1 MSVKT
6 EKDELFTT
14 AKSDFNVTLDRRL
27 KLSELKDQLER
38 LKHSKANPVAA
49 PKIKTPKTVRNIFTG
64 NSFPYTEAFEGLPDL
79 EVTEWEEADGDD

>member
-14 AKSDFNVTLDRRL
+14 AKS
-27 KLSELKDQLER
+27 
-38 LKHSKANPVAA
+38 
-49 PKIKTPKTVRNIFTG
+49 VRNIFTG

-79 EVTEWEEADGDD
+79 EVTEWEETDGDD